1 MANTNFLSPLIDSLY
16 GTVELTFKM
25 VLSLFGKEF
34 IDFTRLFKNIKLQN
48 KEEQYPQL
56 IREKQEEYYKTY
68 EFRIPIGL
76 SIEDFINNKS
86 KIIQLFNV
94 AEGDIKFERL
104 KNGNILLKVKSE
116 NIQKIDFDLEKHKSI
131 GFKIPI
137 GIELDT
143 GNIRYIDLSE
153 PSNAHC
159 YLAGG
164 TRCGKSNALRLIT
177 TQLIMKRKCDIQL
190 DIINEKIVDL
200 FEFQNCK
207 NVINYTED
215 RDEAYPIL
223 LSAIEECERRY
234 ELFKLKKVKNIWDYR
249 TKVRKMPIRFVIIEE
264 LSSYAEDKD
273 FHVALKNIASRGAGA
288 GIFLI
293 LTAQLPNKDVL
304 PNLTKQNINIV
315 IGGKCK
321 DRIRSEIIVDGGELH
336 LLRGKGHMKVFDCQE
351 HGTEVQIFNI
361 EDEIVE
367 EICSKNS

>member
-143 GNIRYIDLSE
+143 ENIRYIDLSE

-164 TRCGKSNALRLIT
+164 TRCGKV
-177 TQLIMKRKCDIQL
+177 KCFKID
-190 DIINEKIVDL
+190 NHTVNYEK
-200 FEFQNCK
+200 K
-207 NVINYTED
+207 M
-215 RDEAYPIL
+215 RYPI
-223 LSAIEECERRY
+223 RY
-234 ELFKLKKVKNIWDYR
+234 N
-249 TKVRKMPIRFVIIEE
+249 
-264 LSSYAEDKD
+264 
-273 FHVALKNIASRGAGA
+273 
-288 GIFLI
+288 
-293 LTAQLPNKDVL
+293 
-304 PNLTKQNINIV
+304 
-315 IGGKCK
+315 
-321 DRIRSEIIVDGGELH
+321 
-336 LLRGKGHMKVFDCQE
+336 
-351 HGTEVQIFNI
+351 
-361 EDEIVE
+361 
-367 EICSKNS
+367 